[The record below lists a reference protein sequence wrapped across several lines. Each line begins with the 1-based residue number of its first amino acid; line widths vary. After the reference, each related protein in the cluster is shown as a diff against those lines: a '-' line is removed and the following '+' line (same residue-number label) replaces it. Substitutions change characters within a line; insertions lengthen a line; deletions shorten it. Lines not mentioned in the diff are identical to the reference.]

1 MQQREVVGFSFLN
14 PGIMKHARALQLLLI
29 FTASLLSGSHFVR
42 AQEIPVSNRANNLQ
56 YGVSARLV
64 VDVPWFTYKG
74 APSQPKEGKP
84 PRLWYRLS
92 ITGGVSSN
100 FAVTNIHPSLHGE
113 FLIYNGGLG
122 SQQPKYSKGSRV
134 IMDFIW
140 GMTMTAGFNNL
151 LRDNDRGNMMHR
163 NVPLYFFSNFAMPP
177 LQNPFD
183 CSVSIGTNLIFTTDW
198 NRRNQRV
205 GFLNGHVGPAQ
216 ISYYN
221 DGGPPIYQAY
231 LGDRRDRYYT
241 GGLLLSYHAKKYN
254 AINLVEVAFQKFTGY
269 TNNAFEA
276 CNEMDFSF
284 VNYKDTT
291 QNAYNKSVWTF
302 SVSNP
307 EKFIGGY
314 VALYNYDKL
323 DIQHWLH
330 RVGSHSY
337 HTTPAAPFFSVGVS
351 GFYSKPKT
359 YLR

>member
-1 MQQREVVGFSFLN
+1 MRAAKTIRLMLVFTTSLFFSSYIL
-14 PGIMKHARALQLLLI
+14 
-29 FTASLLSGSHFVR
+29 V
-42 AQEIPVSNRANNLQ
+42 AQEIPVSNRASNLQ

-64 VDVPWFTYKG
+64 LDIPWFSDQG
-74 APSQPKEGKP
+74 APSQPQKGKP
-84 PRLWYRLS
+84 PRVWYRLS
-92 ITGGVSSN
+92 LTGGVSSN
-100 FAVTNIHPSLHGE
+100 FAVSNVHPSLHAE

-122 SQQPKYSKGSRV
+122 SQQPIYSAGSRM
-134 IMDFIW
+134 ILDFIW
-140 GMTMTAGFNNL
+140 GMTLTAGVDNL
-151 LRDNDRGNMMHR
+151 LRDGKRESLEYR

-177 LQNPFD
+177 LQNPYD
-183 CSVSIGTNLIFTTDW
+183 YSVSIGTNLIFTTDW

-205 GFLNGHVGPAQ
+205 GFINGHACAAQ

-241 GGLLLSYHAKKYN
+241 GGLLLSYHANRYN
-254 AINLVEVAFQKFTGY
+254 VVNLVELAFQKFTGY

-291 QNAYNKSVWTF
+291 QNAYNKSVWTI
-302 SVSNP
+302 SISNP
-307 EKFIGGY
+307 EKHYGAY

-337 HTTPAAPFFSVGVS
+337 HTTPTAPFVSVGGS
-351 GFYSKPKT
+351 AFAYKSRT